1 VTRRDA
7 GPEPTWTYL
16 RRLSEIPSLFL
27 SAVLNHKLMAGSG
40 TIPYLNGIET
50 DQVTNVNGEYQ
61 EHDRQRK
68 KLH

>member
-1 VTRRDA
+1 MDVFTASLSKGPPLSVT
-7 GPEPTWTYL
+7 P
-16 RRLSEIPSLFL
+16 
-27 SAVLNHKLMAGSG
+27 VVHHKLVAGSG